1 MIMTL
6 WGAEGQLFFPFFHR
20 LVEDLIG
27 KW

>member
-1 MIMTL
+1 MTL